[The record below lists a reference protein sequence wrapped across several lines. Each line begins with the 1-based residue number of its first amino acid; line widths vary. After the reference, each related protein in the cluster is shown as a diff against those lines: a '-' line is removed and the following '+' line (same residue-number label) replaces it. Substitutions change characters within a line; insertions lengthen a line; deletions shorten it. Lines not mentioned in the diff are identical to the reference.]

1 MAYVTKLF
9 NSNFLEY
16 ASYVIKDR
24 AIPHI
29 NDGLK
34 PVQRRILHSLFEMD
48 DGKLHKVAN
57 VTGHCMK
64 YHPHGDASI
73 YSALVVLANRDLFID
88 KQGNF
93 GNILTGDEPSAAR
106 YIECRI
112 TPLAKRVLYNPEI
125 TEYEDS
131 YDGRNR
137 EPVTFPA
144 KIPVVLIQGAEGIAV
159 GMSTKILP
167 HNFVEVLEA
176 VRACL
181 RGEQF
186 QLYPDFASG
195 GLVDVSDYQ
204 DGNGKVLVRAKLDT
218 SDPKRIVIREI
229 PFGTTTESLIAS
241 VEAAAK
247 KSKIKIA
254 GINDFTTENVEI
266 EISLARGVYANEVI
280 DSLYAF
286 TDCEMSI
293 SVNLLLIQD
302 NHPTTM
308 TVTDV
313 VKHHAKQLVD
323 VLTAELKLEERTLK
337 DRLHAKTLEQI
348 FIEERIY
355 KAIEDKDTQEKVIQA
370 VFKGLAPFASKI
382 RREVTQEDI
391 ERLLKIPIRRISLY
405 DINKAKQEIR
415 DIKARLKEIAYHLS
429 HITDYAVGFL
439 DTLVKDYGGTFAR
452 KTQVQS
458 FQKVDAREAAQRNMD
473 LRYDSDT
480 GYLGYEVKSGRALF
494 EVSSYDRVLVIRG
507 SGVYSVIDV
516 PEKLFVD
523 KGMLACGLAEKESL
537 AKTVFTVIYRSP
549 DNGYAYIK
557 RCKIEQFILDKGYL
571 LVPEEMQVLRLTTQQ
586 EGQIKVTYKSGP
598 RVKVTEELFD
608 ISDFQVKGQHTLGVR
623 LGSKA
628 VERVSIAKSTSKG
641 ADAAFPGTTLK
652 GATRRSSSSA
662 PSGGSKS
669 KTASKSTAGTRAKT
683 GTKATAAAKT
693 KPAPEKR
700 AAKSSSVSS
709 TAPKARASE
718 AAKKGGKKAGSKGS
732 APKTGSSARS
742 VTKSKTTTKGKTA
755 SAKAKTPSAPKAAKP
770 GTAKPAAAKP
780 AAARPGTAK
789 PAAAKKPGKKPPR
802 KK

>member
-9 NSNFLEY
+9 NTNFLEY

-29 NDGLK
+29 DDGLK

-73 YSALVVLANRDLFID
+73 YSALVVLANRELFID

-112 TPLAKRVLYNPEI
+112 TPLAKRVLHNPEI

-144 KIPVVLIQGAEGIAV
+144 KIPVILIQGAEGIAV

-167 HNFVEVLEA
+167 HNFTEVLEA
-176 VRACL
+176 VKACL
-181 RGEQF
+181 RGEKF
-186 QLYPDFASG
+186 QLYPDFPSG
-195 GLVDVSDYQ
+195 GFVDVSDYQ

-218 SDPKRIVIREI
+218 RDPKRILIREI

-241 VEAAAK
+241 IEAAAK
-247 KSKIKIA
+247 KNKIKIA

-266 EISLARGVYANEVI
+266 ELSLARGVYAKEVI

-293 SVNLLLIQD
+293 SVNLLVIGD
-302 NHPTTM
+302 RHPVTM
-308 TVTDV
+308 TVTEV
-313 VKHHAKQLVD
+313 IKYHAKQLVA
-323 VLTAELKLEERTLK
+323 VLTAELKLEDRTLK

-355 KAIEDKDTQEKVIQA
+355 KSIEEMETQEKVYQA
-370 VFKGLAPFASKI
+370 VFKGLAPFAPKI
-382 RREVTQEDI
+382 RREVTREDI
-391 ERLLKIPIRRISLY
+391 ERLLKIPIRRISLF

-415 DIKARLKEIAYHLS
+415 EIKNRLKEIAYHLA
-429 HITDYAVGFL
+429 HITDYAVSFIDG
-439 DTLVKDYGGTFAR
+439 LVKDYGGSFVR
-452 KTQVQS
+452 RTQVQS
-458 FQKVDAREAAQRNMD
+458 FQKIDVREAAQRNLE
-473 LRYDSDT
+473 LRYDADT
-480 GYLGYEVKSGRALF
+480 GYLGYEVRTGRSLF
-494 EVSSYDRVLVIRG
+494 EVSSYDRILVIRA

-537 AKTVFTVIYRSP
+537 ARTVFTVVYRAK
-549 DNGYAYIK
+549 NTGYGYIK
-557 RCKIEQFILDKGYL
+557 RCKIEQFILDKGY
-571 LVPEEMQVLRLTTQQ
+571 VIIPEDNEVLKLTTQK
-586 EGQIKVTYKSGP
+586 EGEIVVGYKAGP
-598 RVKVTEELFD
+598 RIKVTEER
-608 ISDFQVKGQHTLGVR
+608 FQIEDYAVKGQHTLGVR
-623 LGSKA
+623 LGSKPIA
-628 VERVSIAKSTSKG
+628 RVSISKPKSKG
-641 ADAAFPGTTLK
+641 AEAAFPGITV
-652 GATRRSSSSA
+652 RSA
-662 PSGGSKS
+662 PKRSAGSAEGTSSKRAATAKS
-669 KTASKSTAGTRAKT
+669 KQASKPKPASKSTSSP
-683 GTKATAAAKT
+683 
-693 KPAPEKR
+693 KPASKSTSSPKPASKSKSTGKSTPKR
-700 AAKSSSVSS
+700 TGASKSRS
-709 TAPKARASE
+709 RA
-718 AAKKGGKKAGSKGS
+718 GDGAGS
-732 APKTGSSARS
+732 A
-742 VTKSKTTTKGKTA
+742 
-755 SAKAKTPSAPKAAKP
+755 
-770 GTAKPAAAKP
+770 
-780 AAARPGTAK
+780 
-789 PAAAKKPGKKPPR
+789 R
-802 KK
+802 KKRK